1 MNFCRIHISR
11 YTCKLAENFIVL
23 EYLIVVQLEK
33 LVPHRSIMGC
43 SAGKFDVG
51 RKIKDPE
58 ILTLDHAKIQTVL
71 KLNTND
77 GKMRTKSSKDGRAR
91 RRKRIESQTRNT
103 ETHRKSSKPRSERS
117 TSKPAYDSK
126 ITAKYDVKAVIG
138 KGSFSRVLRVEN
150 RISKQPY
157 ALKIIEAPGGREAF
171 EAELSVLRR
180 LNNQNVI
187 KLIEVFESNHKVY
200 MIMELATGGSL
211 LDRLEARGYLPE
223 EDARDVVKM
232 VLNGVQY
239 LHVLG
244 ITHRD
249 LKPDNL
255 LYYHPGK
262 ESRIMITDFSL
273 ASTRRAIGNPYMH
286 TVCGTPQYI
295 APEIVS
301 RKPYTCAVDM
311 WAVGIITYIT
321 LCGIF
326 PFDADHDAQIF
337 KLILRGKVPM
347 TDPIWCDVSEESKS
361 FIIQLLHTDPTVRL
375 NARQALHH
383 AWFTSSNLTY
393 PKMAERTDQRS
404 VKSGRSVGSSKSGG
418 SSVQSLRVSGHRRV
432 QVHHLEAL
440 SRDPEVA
447 AML

>member
-1 MNFCRIHISR
+1 MLASNEFLLCTYLMFQIQSCKNISFNKVFER
-11 YTCKLAENFIVL
+11 LF
-23 EYLIVVQLEK
+23 
-33 LVPHRSIMGC
+33 PRMSIMGC
-43 SAGKFDVG
+43 SAGKLDKG
-51 RKIKDPE
+51 PKIRESE
-58 ILTLDHAKIQTVL
+58 IFAADSVKIQTVL
-71 KLNTND
+71 KINTNE
-77 GKMRTKSSKDGRAR
+77 GKKRTKSSKDGRGR
-91 RRKRIESQTRNT
+91 RHKRSESHNRRNS
-103 ETHRKSSKPRSERS
+103 ESRKSSKTRNERTS
-117 TSKPAYDSK
+117 SKPTYDLK

-180 LNNQNVI
+180 LNQPNVI
-187 KLIEVFESNHKVY
+187 KLIEVFESNNKVY
-200 MIMELATGGSL
+200 MVMELATGGSL
-211 LDRLEARGYLPE
+211 LDRLETRGYLPE
-223 EDARDVVKM
+223 EDSSDVIKM

-239 LHVLG
+239 LHILG

-321 LCGIF
+321 LCGVF
-326 PFDADHDAQIF
+326 PFDAEHDAQIF
-337 KLILRGKVPM
+337 KLILRGKVLMADPVSITVIYIS
-347 TDPIWCDVSEESKS
+347 TD
-361 FIIQLLHTDPTVRL
+361 
-375 NARQALHH
+375 
-383 AWFTSSNLTY
+383 
-393 PKMAERTDQRS
+393 
-404 VKSGRSVGSSKSGG
+404 
-418 SSVQSLRVSGHRRV
+418 
-432 QVHHLEAL
+432 
-440 SRDPEVA
+440 
-447 AML
+447 

>member
-1 MNFCRIHISR
+1 MHGCHVLNVLYMLASDEFHQHLYLMFHKRSFRKIYFTRIFER
-11 YTCKLAENFIVL
+11 LFPGKT
-23 EYLIVVQLEK
+23 
-33 LVPHRSIMGC
+33 IMGC
-43 SAGKFDVG
+43 SAGKLIES
-51 RKIKDPE
+51 RKIKDPDV
-58 ILTLDHAKIQTVL
+58 IALDNVKIQTVF

-77 GKMRTKSSKDGRAR
+77 NKKRSKSSKDIRGR
-91 RRKRIESQTRNT
+91 RRKRNDSHNRKNS
-103 ETHRKSSKPRSERS
+103 ETHRKSSKTRNER
-117 TSKPAYDSK
+117 TPSKPAYDSK
-126 ITAKYDVKAVIG
+126 ITAKYDIKAVIG

-180 LNNQNVI
+180 LNHPNVI

-200 MIMELATGGSL
+200 MVMELATGGSL
-211 LDRLEARGYLPE
+211 LDRLETRGYLL
-223 EDARDVVKM
+223 EDDSRDVIKM

-239 LHVLG
+239 LHILG
-244 ITHRD
+244 IAHRD

-273 ASTRRAIGNPYMH
+273 ASTRRSTGNPYMH

-311 WAVGIITYIT
+311 WAVGVITYIT
-321 LCGIF
+321 LCSVF
-326 PFDADHDAQIF
+326 PFDSDHDAQIF

-347 TDPIWCDVSEESKS
+347 TDPVSIS
-361 FIIQLLHTDPTVRL
+361 FYSPC
-375 NARQALHH
+375 
-383 AWFTSSNLTY
+383 F
-393 PKMAERTDQRS
+393 P
-404 VKSGRSVGSSKSGG
+404 
-418 SSVQSLRVSGHRRV
+418 
-432 QVHHLEAL
+432 
-440 SRDPEVA
+440 
-447 AML
+447 